1 MSYYRFTRN
10 EKFVNTLKLY
20 PELKFTIYNGSAYY
34 NDIPN
39 FAGSFTGSIVTPLR
53 AGGPLDAVAGSLSL
67 YELNVDRAE
76 VATTTTTP
84 VGTDQIANNG
94 LIRPWIVKDGSRMN
108 FRTSTS
114 EAFIGTNIGEVI
126 MGSYPLTASI
136 SKEYY
141 GTTTARSASAQINT
155 NTITGDLDID
165 STGYVTHLLALKNTI
180 NYYEYLSPQ
189 FQYSSTPDMISADI
203 HNRNFDTNELGL
215 VSIPSMFYG
224 NQIKKGTVK
233 LDIYYTGSLV
243 ATAEDTRRNGE
254 LIETYNA
261 YAGFT
266 GSCVGLV
273 LYNEGFLILTGASDL
288 NGQTEVYV
296 TGESADN
303 PKWVYFAQS
312 ISGSVTAPNTTFTMA
327 MSGTTNTQVMTMFA
341 TAPKGQLNHSNNP
354 SYLKSVTKRDVS
366 TGSYGYIE
374 GEEMRIK
381 NIVSS
386 SYNTPTGSFEK
397 MTYISKVGI
406 YDKNKNLI
414 AVAKPATPIKK
425 SINKDFTFKLKLDI

>member
-1 MSYYRFTRN
+1 MAYYRFTRN

-39 FAGSFTGSIVTPLR
+39 FAGSFTGSIVSPQ
-53 AGGPLDAVAGSLSL
+53 GSLSL

-76 VATTTTTP
+76 VPITDTTP
-84 VGTDQIANNG
+84 VGTDQIENNG

-114 EAFIGTNIGEVI
+114 EAFVGTDIGEVI

-141 GTTTARSASAQINT
+141 GTTTTRSEAAQINT
-155 NTITGDLDID
+155 DNNGLLTID
-165 STGYVTHLLALKNTI
+165 SVGYVTHLRALKNTI

-189 FQYSSTPDMISADI
+189 FQYSSTPDMISAGI

>member
-1 MSYYRFTRN
+1 MAYYRFTRN

-39 FAGSFTGSIVTPLR
+39 FAGSFTGSIVSPQ
-53 AGGPLDAVAGSLSL
+53 GSLSL

-76 VATTTTTP
+76 VPITDTTP
-84 VGTDQIANNG
+84 VGTDQIENNG

-114 EAFIGTNIGEVI
+114 EAFVGTDIGEVI

-141 GTTTARSASAQINT
+141 GTTTTRSEAAQINT
-155 NTITGDLDID
+155 DNNGLLTID
-165 STGYVTHLLALKNTI
+165 SVGYVTHLRALKNTI

-189 FQYSSTPDMISADI
+189 FQYSSTPDMISAGI

-354 SYLKSVTKRDVS
+354 SYLKR
-366 TGSYGYIE
+366 
-374 GEEMRIK
+374 
-381 NIVSS
+381 
-386 SYNTPTGSFEK
+386 
-397 MTYISKVGI
+397 
-406 YDKNKNLI
+406 NKERCFNRL
-414 AVAKPATPIKK
+414 
-425 SINKDFTFKLKLDI
+425 LWLH